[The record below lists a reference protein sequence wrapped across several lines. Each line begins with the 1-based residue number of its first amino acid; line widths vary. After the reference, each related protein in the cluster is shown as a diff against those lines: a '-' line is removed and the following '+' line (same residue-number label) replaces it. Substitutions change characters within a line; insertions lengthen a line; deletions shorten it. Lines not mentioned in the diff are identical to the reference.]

1 MLKFTRNNRS
11 SSMDRNG
18 TNGNDRI
25 SVSSLSPRVK
35 VSSLSPSATSPST
48 RSARRR
54 SRTSSLER
62 VSMRNSF
69 MNNNAHVVS
78 QYINQNVLSQQNHCE
93 MKSCQQPLKPN
104 FIIPKSSSMFIE
116 SIKNHQ
122 NMLSNAFDNSNNT
135 HMNLVS
141 QPMSLDSSYH
151 QIQQRDEKSS
161 SQLSSSSVRTANIV
175 NCGNNGSPK
184 NCLPTLSTIS
194 PKSIK
199 PILSPPPTP
208 LIPQRS
214 KAQYHNVNSDQN
226 QPELSNNNDLSHE
239 ENTCAENGK
248 ENPNIKSQ
256 FTNAESPDYETVY
269 SGMFCRLLPPPSSSG
284 SKNINTSQ
292 SSPVTSLPSVPMT
305 PTLQKLS
312 AAINSNNSVIKL
324 KSVLKK
330 KQSNPTDKNDKSAS
344 GKNVGDATNTIVNN
358 SGYDFH
364 RAIEKLVE
372 KMDLQLLDTS
382 SESGYGSDQDSLTS
396 QNSASSTTSPSPLS
410 SSVPTAGIPTI
421 TTVPKSSPSVSSPS
435 KPPSLPPRL
444 ATSKSCGSSPLPR
457 RAPPPIPSIQ
467 TTPQANKDGSKKRR
481 VRFDSYVL
489 FLQGLRER
497 DLELV
502 QIHIRDVCDAAL
514 ATDEVVA
521 EFLAAVI
528 EGREAIVRECL
539 AFGFSANTTAD
550 PTGMTPL
557 HLAAAFNHL
566 PLVRIL
572 LAHGAAVFAR
582 AHSSG
587 KVASELCSRQLPGY
601 QACHAYL
608 RCMEECLGVAN
619 TGKVYSTQAYRT
631 TRCDELGLNSGDELV
646 VIRKGDYNGSSW
658 WWCCNQLGQQGYVL
672 QDFLALNKKSNIQ
685 LHNGKQ
691 IRTVDNA

>member
-1 MLKFTRNNRS
+1 
-11 SSMDRNG
+11 
-18 TNGNDRI
+18 
-25 SVSSLSPRVK
+25 
-35 VSSLSPSATSPST
+35 
-48 RSARRR
+48 
-54 SRTSSLER
+54 
-62 VSMRNSF
+62 
-69 MNNNAHVVS
+69 MNNNSQVVS
-78 QYINQNVLSQQNHCE
+78 QYINQNVLSQQNLSE
-93 MKSCQQPLKPN
+93 TKNGPLKPN

-122 NMLSNAFDNSNNT
+122 NMLSNAFVNTNNT

-151 QIQQRDEKSS
+151 QIQQQDVNQSS
-161 SQLSSSSVRTANIV
+161 HLNSSSVRTANIV
-175 NCGNNGSPK
+175 NCTNNGSPK
-184 NCLPTLSTIS
+184 KCLPTSSTIS

-208 LIPQRS
+208 LMQQRS
-214 KAQYHNVNSDQN
+214 RIQYPNVNTEQN
-226 QPELSNNNDLSHE
+226 QDLDSINGPTNGTSLDNN
-239 ENTCAENGK
+239 
-248 ENPNIKSQ
+248 SQ
-256 FTNAESPDYETVY
+256 VKNNESPDYETVY
-269 SGMFCRLLPPPSSSG
+269 SGTFCRLLPPPSASV
-284 SKNINTSQ
+284 SKQVNTPQ
-292 SSPVTSLPSVPMT
+292 SSPSTNLPSVPMT

-312 AAINSNNSVIKL
+312 QKFKL

-330 KQSNPTDKNDKSAS
+330 KQNNQADKNTNA
-344 GKNVGDATNTIVNN
+344 KNGGDMSNTIVNN

-382 SESGYGSDQDSLTS
+382 SESGYGSDQDSLKS
-396 QNSASSTTSPSPLS
+396 QDSTSSTATPSPLS
-410 SSVPTAGIPTI
+410 SVAPTTATPTI
-421 TTVPKSSPSVSSPS
+421 TTISKTSPTVTSPS

-444 ATSKSCGSSPLPR
+444 ATSKNPGSSPLTR
-457 RAPPPIPSIQ
+457 RAPPPIPSSQ
-467 TTPQANKDGSKKRR
+467 SSPQETKESSKKRR

-497 DLELV
+497 NLELV
-502 QIHIRDVCDAAL
+502 QTHIRDVCDAAL
-514 ATDEVVA
+514 TTDEVVA
-521 EFLAAVI
+521 EFLASVI

-539 AFGFSANTTAD
+539 AFGFSANTAAD

-572 LAHGAAVFAR
+572 LAHGASVFAR

-619 TGKVYSTQAYRT
+619 SGKVYSIQAYRT
-631 TRCDELGLNSGDELV
+631 TRCDELGLSSGDELV

-672 QDFLALNKKSNIQ
+672 QDFLALNKKSNIH
-685 LHNGKQ
+685 LHNGGQSRK
-691 IRTVDNA
+691 VDNV

>member
-1 MLKFTRNNRS
+1 MLKFARHNRS
-11 SSMDRNG
+11 SSVDRNG
-18 TNGNDRI
+18 PNNRGGVNDRI

-35 VSSLSPSATSPST
+35 VSSPSPSPTSST
-48 RSARRR
+48 TGSTRRR

-62 VSMRNSF
+62 VSMRNSLL
-69 MNNNAHVVS
+69 NNNK
-78 QYINQNVLSQQNHCE
+78 QVLSQYYNHRSLNPQ
-93 MKSCQQPLKPN
+93 KHNGQQQQPLKTN

-116 SIKNHQ
+116 SIKSHQ
-122 NMLSNAFDNSNNT
+122 ICSNDFNNT
-135 HMNLVS
+135 QVNITQH
-141 QPMSLDSSYH
+141 QPMSLDSY
-151 QIQQRDEKSS
+151 QIQPPSYKQDIQSTTTTNMKPNS
-161 SQLSSSSVRTANIV
+161 SSSSVRTANIV
-175 NCGNNGSPK
+175 NCTNNGGSP
-184 NCLPTLSTIS
+184 NVCLLTS

-199 PILSPPPTP
+199 SILPSPPTP
-208 LIPQRS
+208 LMPQ
-214 KAQYHNVNSDQN
+214 KNTIQYPNVNSQLHIINHKTDEGIVDNSQN
-226 QPELSNNNDLSHE
+226 NTGMSIVVAQQPNNAD
-239 ENTCAENGK
+239 TA
-248 ENPNIKSQ
+248 
-256 FTNAESPDYETVY
+256 SPDYETVY
-269 SGMFCRLLPPPSSSG
+269 SGTFCRLLPLPSSKQPSSS
-284 SKNINTSQ
+284 TSA
-292 SSPVTSLPSVPMT
+292 SPSVPMT

-312 AAINSNNSVIKL
+312 AAIKSNNSVIKL

-330 KQSNPTDKNDKSAS
+330 KNNQQVLKNSSNQ
-344 GKNVGDATNTIVNN
+344 GETIMANN
-358 SGYDFH
+358 NGYDFH

-396 QNSASSTTSPSPLS
+396 TNSSGVQVANSAGCSPSTK
-410 SSVPTAGIPTI
+410 VATGTPTVTI
-421 TTVPKSSPSVSSPS
+421 AQKKPSATVTSPS

-444 ATSKSCGSSPLPR
+444 ATSTNGSSPLPR
-457 RAPPPIPSIQ
+457 RQPPPIPS
-467 TTPQANKDGSKKRR
+467 PQSISHQKRDGTRKKR

-502 QIHIRDVCDAAL
+502 QTHVRDVCDAAL
-514 ATDEVVA
+514 ATDEVMA
-521 EFLAAVI
+521 EFLATVI
-528 EGREAIVRECL
+528 EGREAIVRELL
-539 AFGFSANTTAD
+539 AFGFSANTVAD

-572 LAHGAAVFAR
+572 LAHGAAVFTR

-619 TGKVYSTQAYRT
+619 GGKVYSTQAYKT
-631 TRCDELGLNSGDELV
+631 TRCDELGLDGGEELQ

-658 WWCCNQLGQQGYVL
+658 WWCCNRHGQQGYVL
-672 QDFLALNKKSNIQ
+672 QDLLALNQKSNTQ
-685 LHNGKQ
+685 K
-691 IRTVDNA
+691 

>member
-11 SSMDRNG
+11 SSVDRNG
-18 TNGNDRI
+18 PNANDRV

-35 VSSLSPSATSPST
+35 VSSPSPSPTSSST
-48 RSARRR
+48 SSTRRR

-69 MNNNAHVVS
+69 VNNN
-78 QYINQNVLSQQNHCE
+78 NQVLSQYYNQNAMSSQNIE
-93 MKSCQQPLKPN
+93 INGQQQPSKPN
-104 FIIPKSSSMFIE
+104 FIIPKSSSNFIE
-116 SIKNHQ
+116 SIKSHQ
-122 NMLSNAFDNSNNT
+122 NMLSNKFSNIT
-135 HMNLVS
+135 Q
-141 QPMSLDSSYH
+141 QPMSLDSYH
-151 QIQQRDEKSS
+151 FQQQQQNSLNLDNSKPN
-161 SQLSSSSVRTANIV
+161 SSSVRTANIV
-175 NCGNNGSPK
+175 NCTNNGSLPI
-184 NCLPTLSTIS
+184 NVCLPSTAS

-199 PILSPPPTP
+199 QILSPPLTP
-208 LIPQRS
+208 IMPQRS
-214 KAQYHNVNSDQN
+214 KIQYPNVNTNQPAHIINHASDEDSGIETTPEMSVQEQN
-226 QPELSNNNDLSHE
+226 QTN
-239 ENTCAENGK
+239 NGK
-248 ENPNIKSQ
+248 Q
-256 FTNAESPDYETVY
+256 SPDYETVY
-269 SGMFCRLLPPPSSSG
+269 SGTFCRLLPPPL
-284 SKNINTSQ
+284 Q
-292 SSPVTSLPSVPMT
+292 SSKQSSTSTSSTACSSPSVPMT

-312 AAINSNNSVIKL
+312 DAINSNNSVIKL

-330 KQSNPTDKNDKSAS
+330 RHHSQAVTNSIKSLLSNNKN
-344 GKNVGDATNTIVNN
+344 GDISMANN

-396 QNSASSTTSPSPLS
+396 SNSTPTTSPNANPALQ
-410 SSVPTAGIPTI
+410 TEGTPTI
-421 TTVPKSSPSVSSPS
+421 STIQKNPQAVKSPS
-435 KPPSLPPRL
+435 KPPSLPPRI
-444 ATSKSCGSSPLPR
+444 ATSSNGSSPLPR
-457 RAPPPIPSIQ
+457 RQPPPIPSPQSISKQ
-467 TTPQANKDGSKKRR
+467 NVTTKDAGKKRR

-502 QIHIRDVCDAAL
+502 QTHVRDVCDAAL

-521 EFLAAVI
+521 EFLASVI
-528 EGREAIVRECL
+528 EGREAIVRELL
-539 AFGFSANTTAD
+539 AFGFSANTAAD

-572 LAHGAAVFAR
+572 LAHGASVFAR

-619 TGKVYSTQAYRT
+619 SGKVFSIQSYRT
-631 TRCDELGLNSGDELV
+631 TRGDELGLDGGDELV

-658 WWCCNQLGQQGYVL
+658 WWCCNQRGEQGYVL
-672 QDFLALNKKSNIQ
+672 QDLLALNRKSNTHQ
-685 LHNGKQ
+685 HN
-691 IRTVDNA
+691 INPIA

>member
-11 SSMDRNG
+11 SSVDRNG
-18 TNGNDRI
+18 PNSNDRV

-35 VSSLSPSATSPST
+35 VSSPSPTSSSSSST
-48 RSARRR
+48 SSTTRRR

-69 MNNNAHVVS
+69 VNNN
-78 QYINQNVLSQQNHCE
+78 NQVLSQYYNQNQQSNE
-93 MKSCQQPLKPN
+93 NSDQQQPFKPN

-116 SIKNHQ
+116 SIKSHQ
-122 NMLSNAFDNSNNT
+122 NMLSNKFCSN
-135 HMNLVS
+135 VVQ
-141 QPMSLDSSYH
+141 QPMSLDSF
-151 QIQQRDEKSS
+151 QFQLQQQQSQNSFKQDISKSNS
-161 SQLSSSSVRTANIV
+161 NSVRTANIV
-175 NCGNNGSPK
+175 NCTNNGSLPI
-184 NCLPTLSTIS
+184 NVCLPSSTS

-208 LIPQRS
+208 SMPQRS
-214 KAQYHNVNSDQN
+214 KIQYPNVNSNHQAQIINHAFKKDNSVDTKNVTSEEQN
-226 QPELSNNNDLSHE
+226 KIN
-239 ENTCAENGK
+239 NGK
-248 ENPNIKSQ
+248 
-256 FTNAESPDYETVY
+256 ESPDYETVY
-269 SGMFCRLLPPPSSSG
+269 SGTFCRLLPPPTQSSNPSSTSSS
-284 SKNINTSQ
+284 STA
-292 SSPVTSLPSVPMT
+292 SPSPSVPMT

-330 KQSNPTDKNDKSAS
+330 RQNSQAMTNSIKTLLSNNKNADISMA
-344 GKNVGDATNTIVNN
+344 NN

-396 QNSASSTTSPSPLS
+396 SNSTSATSPTGNPALQTTGTPTI
-410 SSVPTAGIPTI
+410 PTA
-421 TTVPKSSPSVSSPS
+421 KQSPQAVTSPS
-435 KPPSLPPRL
+435 KPPSLPPRI
-444 ATSKSCGSSPLPR
+444 ATSNNGSSPLPR
-457 RAPPPIPSIQ
+457 RQPPPIPSPSSISKQ
-467 TTPQANKDGSKKRR
+467 NVTTKEAGKKRR

-502 QIHIRDVCDAAL
+502 QTHVRDVCDAAL

-521 EFLAAVI
+521 EFLASVI
-528 EGREAIVRECL
+528 EGREAIVRELL
-539 AFGFSANTTAD
+539 AFGFSANTAAD

-572 LAHGAAVFAR
+572 LAHGASVFAR

-619 TGKVYSTQAYRT
+619 SGKVFSTQSYRT
-631 TRCDELGLNSGDELV
+631 TRGDELGLDGGDELV

-658 WWCCNQLGQQGYVL
+658 WWCCNQRGQQGYVL
-672 QDFLALNKKSNIQ
+672 QDFLALNRKSVTHHQNSNPI
-685 LHNGKQ
+685 
-691 IRTVDNA
+691 A

>member
-18 TNGNDRI
+18 ASGNDRI
-25 SVSSLSPRVK
+25 SVSSLSPRAK
-35 VSSLSPSATSPST
+35 IPSSSPSPSSPST

-69 MNNNAHVVS
+69 MNNNSQVVS
-78 QYINQNVLSQQNHCE
+78 QYINQNVLSQQNLSE
-93 MKSCQQPLKPN
+93 TKNELQPLKPN

-122 NMLSNAFDNSNNT
+122 NMLSNAFVNTNNT

-151 QIQQRDEKSS
+151 QIQQQDVNQSS
-161 SQLSSSSVRTANIV
+161 HLNSSSVRTANIV
-175 NCGNNGSPK
+175 NCTNNGSPK
-184 NCLPTLSTIS
+184 KCLPTSSTIS

-208 LIPQRS
+208 LMQQRS
-214 KAQYHNVNSDQN
+214 RIQYPNVNTN
-226 QPELSNNNDLSHE
+226 QQQAPDSISGPTNGTNLDDTSQVKNN
-239 ENTCAENGK
+239 
-248 ENPNIKSQ
+248 
-256 FTNAESPDYETVY
+256 ESPDYETVY
-269 SGMFCRLLPPPSSSG
+269 SGTFCRLLPPPSASV
-284 SKNINTSQ
+284 SKQVNTPQ
-292 SSPVTSLPSVPMT
+292 SSPSTSLPSVPMT

-312 AAINSNNSVIKL
+312 QKFKL

-330 KQSNPTDKNDKSAS
+330 KQNNQSDKNINA
-344 GKNVGDATNTIVNN
+344 KNGGDMSNTIVNN

-382 SESGYGSDQDSLTS
+382 SESGYGSDQDSLKS
-396 QNSASSTTSPSPLS
+396 QDSTSSTATPSPLS
-410 SSVPTAGIPTI
+410 SASPTTGTPII
-421 TTVPKSSPSVSSPS
+421 TTIPKTSPTVTSPS

-444 ATSKSCGSSPLPR
+444 ATSKNPGSSPLTR
-457 RAPPPIPSIQ
+457 RAPPPIPSSQ
-467 TTPQANKDGSKKRR
+467 CSPQGTKESSKKRR

-497 DLELV
+497 NLELV
-502 QIHIRDVCDAAL
+502 QTHIRDVCDAAL
-514 ATDEVVA
+514 TTDEVVA
-521 EFLAAVI
+521 EFLASVI

-539 AFGFSANTTAD
+539 AFGFSANTAAD

-572 LAHGAAVFAR
+572 LAHGASVFAR

-619 TGKVYSTQAYRT
+619 SGKVYSTQAYRT
-631 TRCDELGLNSGDELV
+631 TRCDELGLSSGDELV

-658 WWCCNQLGQQGYVL
+658 WWCCNHLGQQGYVL
-672 QDFLALNKKSNIQ
+672 QDFLALNKKSNIN
-685 LHNGKQ
+685 LHNGGQSRK
-691 IRTVDNA
+691 VDNV

>member
-1 MLKFTRNNRS
+1 
-11 SSMDRNG
+11 
-18 TNGNDRI
+18 
-25 SVSSLSPRVK
+25 
-35 VSSLSPSATSPST
+35 
-48 RSARRR
+48 
-54 SRTSSLER
+54 
-62 VSMRNSF
+62 MRNSF
-69 MNNNAHVVS
+69 VNNNSH
-78 QYINQNVLSQQNHCE
+78 VLSQYYNQNFLN
-93 MKSCQQPLKPN
+93 QQNNGNDQPQTLKPN

-122 NMLSNAFDNSNNT
+122 NLLSNNLNT
-135 HMNLVS
+135 QVN
-141 QPMSLDSSYH
+141 QPMSLDSY
-151 QIQQRDEKSS
+151 QFQQQSS
-161 SQLSSSSVRTANIV
+161 LKNDPKLKASSVRTANIV
-175 NCGNNGSPK
+175 NCTNNGSQKQP
-184 NCLPTLSTIS
+184 NVCLPTSSL
-194 PKSIK
+194 KSIK
-199 PILSPPPTP
+199 PMLSPPPTP
-208 LIPQRS
+208 SMPQ
-214 KAQYHNVNSDQN
+214 KNKLQMYPNVNNNSNNHQPHIINHASDDDSGIIVN
-226 QPELSNNNDLSHE
+226 QSSPSNTTSELS
-239 ENTCAENGK
+239 
-248 ENPNIKSQ
+248 SQ
-256 FTNAESPDYETVY
+256 QKQQRQSNKGNESPDYETVY
-269 SGMFCRLLPPPSSSG
+269 SGTFCRLLPLPETAPNTKSTSSSTTPTAAC
-284 SKNINTSQ
+284 S
-292 SSPVTSLPSVPMT
+292 PSVPMT

-330 KQSNPTDKNDKSAS
+330 KQNNLATGSKVSANTKS
-344 GKNVGDATNTIVNN
+344 GDNNLVNN

-396 QNSASSTTSPSPLS
+396 NNS
-410 SSVPTAGIPTI
+410 SSVTSSSPSANPASAATGTPTI
-421 TTVPKSSPSVSSPS
+421 TVVPKKSSVTASPS
-435 KPPSLPPRL
+435 KPPSLPPRI
-444 ATSKSCGSSPLPR
+444 ATPSSGSSPLPR
-457 RAPPPIPSIQ
+457 RQPPPIPSSISNQ
-467 TTPQANKDGSKKRR
+467 NSSGNKEVTKKRR

-502 QIHIRDVCDAAL
+502 QTHVRDVCDAAL

-528 EGREAIVRECL
+528 EGRESIVRELL
-539 AFGFSANTTAD
+539 AFGFSANTAAD

-572 LAHGAAVFAR
+572 LAHGASVFAR

-619 TGKVYSTQAYRT
+619 GGKVYSTQPYRT
-631 TRCDELGLNSGDELV
+631 TRCDELGLDGGDELV

-658 WWCCNQLGQQGYVL
+658 WWCRNQRGQQGYVL
-672 QDFLALNKKSNIQ
+672 QDLLALNKKSNTH
-685 LHNGKQ
+685 HNTNITSVG
-691 IRTVDNA
+691 